1 MLNSIRP
8 DALASLL
15 LNGEAK
21 TGNRPVKGERQF
33 RDLSLESTVS
43 SKIGMHGVIGDRMV
57 GSWRDMNQGS
67 RTGKGTAFM
76 VCRRPEELYP
86 GGDRASVVAKKRG
99 NARGVKGG
107 RKVETLNERM
117 KGNDTVNVQWTQFG
131 EEQKQVRKT
140 FDPSPESIGCPGN
153 GRQRLNEPES
163 SGDASADLLE
173 SNHQLESRIQEIWPS
188 GSEGGAKLTLSLPLL
203 PR

>member
-1 MLNSIRP
+1 M
-8 DALASLL
+8 
-15 LNGEAK
+15 
-21 TGNRPVKGERQF
+21 
-33 RDLSLESTVS
+33 VS
-43 SKIGMHGVIGDRMV
+43 
-57 GSWRDMNQGS
+57 
-67 RTGKGTAFM
+67 
-76 VCRRPEELYP
+76 RRPEELCP

-188 GSEGGAKLTLSLPLL
+188 GSEGGAKLTLSLPLSQ
-203 PR
+203 PRVSTRVSTLGPSAAERRALKGAPDPERPNKAEAGSDGPIVAHPNCAL

>member
-1 MLNSIRP
+1 
-8 DALASLL
+8 
-15 LNGEAK
+15 
-21 TGNRPVKGERQF
+21 
-33 RDLSLESTVS
+33 
-43 SKIGMHGVIGDRMV
+43 
-57 GSWRDMNQGS
+57 MNQGS

-76 VCRRPEELYP
+76 VNRRPEELCP
-86 GGDRASVVAKKRG
+86 GGDRASVVAKKRS

-188 GSEGGAKLTLSLPLL
+188 GSEGGAKLTLSLPLSQPGFNPGNL
-203 PR
+203 HNKRFALKLTRRYLGAPCWKNTRSAGLEVLKGREMWVPDEARTCC

>member
-1 MLNSIRP
+1 M
-8 DALASLL
+8 AS
-15 LNGEAK
+15 
-21 TGNRPVKGERQF
+21 
-33 RDLSLESTVS
+33 
-43 SKIGMHGVIGDRMV
+43 
-57 GSWRDMNQGS
+57 
-67 RTGKGTAFM
+67 
-76 VCRRPEELYP
+76 RRPEELCP

-188 GSEGGAKLTLSLPLL
+188 GSEGGAKLTLSLPLSQ
-203 PR
+203 PRVSTLGIVHQERRALKGAPDRTS

>member
-1 MLNSIRP
+1 
-8 DALASLL
+8 
-15 LNGEAK
+15 
-21 TGNRPVKGERQF
+21 
-33 RDLSLESTVS
+33 
-43 SKIGMHGVIGDRMV
+43 MV
-57 GSWRDMNQGS
+57 D
-67 RTGKGTAFM
+67 
-76 VCRRPEELYP
+76 RRPEELCP

-163 SGDASADLLE
+163 SGDASPIFSKVTTNWRAGSKKFGRPVRREGQSLLCPYPYL
-173 SNHQLESRIQEIWPS
+173 SPGFQPRFQPWAPS
-188 GSEGGAKLTLSLPLL
+188 K
-203 PR
+203 

>member
-1 MLNSIRP
+1 
-8 DALASLL
+8 
-15 LNGEAK
+15 
-21 TGNRPVKGERQF
+21 
-33 RDLSLESTVS
+33 
-43 SKIGMHGVIGDRMV
+43 MV
-57 GSWRDMNQGS
+57 RSWSDMNQGS
-67 RTGKGTAFM
+67 RPGKGTAFM
-76 VCRRPEELYP
+76 ADERSEELCP

-188 GSEGGAKLTLSLPLL
+188 GSEGGAKLTLSLPLSQTIMKL
-203 PR
+203 YLATIGGSRFSCPYRADTLFW

>member
-1 MLNSIRP
+1 
-8 DALASLL
+8 
-15 LNGEAK
+15 
-21 TGNRPVKGERQF
+21 
-33 RDLSLESTVS
+33 
-43 SKIGMHGVIGDRMV
+43 
-57 GSWRDMNQGS
+57 MNQGS

-76 VCRRPEELYP
+76 VSRRPEELCP

-117 KGNDTVNVQWTQFG
+117 KGNHTVNVQWTQFG

-140 FDPSPESIGCPGN
+140 FDPSPESIGCPGH

-188 GSEGGAKLTLSLPLL
+188 GSEGGAKLTLSLPLSQ
-203 PR
+203 PRVSTGFQPWESSTTSDAPSQGVTS

>member
-1 MLNSIRP
+1 M
-8 DALASLL
+8 AS
-15 LNGEAK
+15 
-21 TGNRPVKGERQF
+21 
-33 RDLSLESTVS
+33 
-43 SKIGMHGVIGDRMV
+43 
-57 GSWRDMNQGS
+57 
-67 RTGKGTAFM
+67 
-76 VCRRPEELYP
+76 RRPEELCP

-188 GSEGGAKLTLSLPLL
+188 GSEGGAKLTLSLPLSQ
-203 PR
+203 PRVSTLGTGEIVNRPEADFFRRVLICLRHNTNPVGRYSTAKKSLIKYGGVPPLI

>member
-1 MLNSIRP
+1 M
-8 DALASLL
+8 
-15 LNGEAK
+15 
-21 TGNRPVKGERQF
+21 
-33 RDLSLESTVS
+33 
-43 SKIGMHGVIGDRMV
+43 
-57 GSWRDMNQGS
+57 
-67 RTGKGTAFM
+67 
-76 VCRRPEELYP
+76 
-86 GGDRASVVAKKRG
+86 
-99 NARGVKGG
+99 
-107 RKVETLNERM
+107 ETLNERM

-188 GSEGGAKLTLSLPLL
+188 GSEGGAKPIFVPTPIATPKEPSRRVRCDSRRCAHRFDDWSDEISSMKTQKLYVVLFLAYDTISFHGKHFLVPEHSLRFQHEGTSFGPES
-203 PR
+203 